1 MFVVENDDSFLD
13 EGLHVVVSCRSPSNA
28 RGWRATG
35 NEGIDNHDGRRES
48 DGIVVGGGGITGKT
62 VS

>member
-1 MFVVENDDSFLD
+1 MFVVENNDSFLD
-13 EGLHVVVSCRSPSNA
+13 EGVHVVVSCRSPSNA
-28 RGWRATG
+28 WGWRATG

-48 DGIVVGGGGITGKT
+48 DGIVVGGGITGKT

>member
-35 NEGIDNHDGRRES
+35 NEGINNHRDDGRRES
-48 DGIVVGGGGITGKT
+48 DGIVVAGG
-62 VS
+62 